1 MPIDMGIA
9 LFREAEFTYKLG
21 IGGKRVEERGRRGR
35 QEQQADNT
43 SFLLR
48 VRLAV
53 VFLRLVC

>member
-21 IGGKRVEERGRRGR
+21 IEGKRVGRRGR
-35 QEQQADNT
+35 EEQQADNK

-53 VFLRLVC
+53 VFFLFAELF